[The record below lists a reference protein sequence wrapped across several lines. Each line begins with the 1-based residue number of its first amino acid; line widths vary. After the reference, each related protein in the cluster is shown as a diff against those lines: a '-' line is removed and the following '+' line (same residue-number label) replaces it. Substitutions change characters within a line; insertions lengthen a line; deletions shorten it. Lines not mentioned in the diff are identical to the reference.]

1 MKPDKTGKVRYS
13 KIVKTRIESGSL
25 ETNGCNHLLQIQDVT
40 PSAKGCEDCLKMG
53 DEWLFLRICLTCG
66 YVGCCDNSKNKHAT
80 AHYHATGHP
89 MISSFE
95 PNEAWLWCYPDE
107 GYFEI

>member
-1 MKPDKTGKVRYS
+1 MKPDKTGKVRFS
-13 KIVKTRIESGSL
+13 ETVKTRIESGSL
-25 ETNGCNHLLQIQDVT
+25 ETNGCTHLNHIQDVT
-40 PSAKGCEDCLKMG
+40 PSADGCEDCLKMG

-80 AHYHATGHP
+80 AHFHATSHP